1 MGWLIERKIRKL
13 IDPVKA
19 DMEIVEKFPRVKYLM
34 DNKKPGGVRGLE
46 DLIRLAKVAK
56 YERALIKDLENRL
69 RQYKLDTPKSLW

>member
-19 DMEIVEKFPRVKYLM
+19 DMEIADKVPKVKNLI
-34 DNKKPGGVRGLE
+34 DHKKPGGVKGLE
-46 DLIRLAKVAK
+46 DLIRLAKIAK
-56 YERALIKDLENRL
+56 YERAMIKDLQDIL